1 MLQGNQ
7 TSAFSHDKLK
17 LREDEIILQG
27 KKKKKTWKAKKSM
40 EEKKKKKNSVYHKDT
55 SKPT

>member
-27 KKKKKTWKAKKSM
+27 KKKKTWKAKKSM

>member
-27 KKKKKTWKAKKSM
+27 KKKKKNMEGKKIHGR
-40 EEKKKKKNSVYHKDT
+40 KKKKKNSVYHKDT